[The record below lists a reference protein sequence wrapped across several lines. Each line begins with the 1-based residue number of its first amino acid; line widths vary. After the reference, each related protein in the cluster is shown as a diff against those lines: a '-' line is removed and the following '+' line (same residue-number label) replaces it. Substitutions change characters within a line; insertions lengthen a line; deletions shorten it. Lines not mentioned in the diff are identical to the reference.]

1 VSRYLTRKSDSQANA
16 EAVARRDRRY
26 AQEYASSLQRP
37 APRGLSGLLRWFVT
51 GWETELKGRM
61 HGQGVEWETPGRIE
75 RADGSGV
82 TDPGGGNALGA
93 PRWDA
98 STRAHLFGP
107 VNRTDAD
114 GRYVEPMHW
123 TVQYLARQH
132 PIKAALLRRIGMG
145 GAPRLV
151 VECPGCRA
159 SVTLPDEIDEAL
171 VRDAL
176 GLAYRHYQDG
186 PIGGRA
192 T

>member
-1 VSRYLTRKSDSQANA
+1 MTS
-16 EAVARRDRRY
+16 
-26 AQEYASSLQRP
+26 
-37 APRGLSGLLRWFVT
+37 PRGLVGLRHWFVSM
-51 GWETELKGRM
+51 WDSELKGRM

-98 STRAHLFGP
+98 STRAHLFGRP
-107 VNRTDAD
+107 NRTDAD
-114 GRYVEPMHW
+114 GFYVEPMHMA
-123 TVQYLARQH
+123 VDYIGRRH

-159 SVTLPDEIDEAL
+159 SVTLPDEVDEAMA
-171 VRDAL
+171 RDAL
-176 GLAYRHYQDG
+176 GLAYRHYRAASV
-186 PIGGRA
+186 RA
-192 T
+192 TSGGQTIA